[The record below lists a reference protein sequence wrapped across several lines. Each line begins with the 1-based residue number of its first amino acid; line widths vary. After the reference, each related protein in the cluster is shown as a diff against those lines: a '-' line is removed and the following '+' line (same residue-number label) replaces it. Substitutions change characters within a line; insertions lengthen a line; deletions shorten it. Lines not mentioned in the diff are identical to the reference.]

1 MIVNK
6 MEKATEYTEFT
17 EKKNISSEF
26 CPSGA
31 AGPHPPDLS
40 GVLSPSSAVRCPFR
54 EGADR
59 PVAKSGFGKQIRR
72 RSRNGRQN

>member
-17 EKKNISSEF
+17 ERKDISSEF
-26 CPSGA
+26 SPSGA

-40 GVLSPSSAVRCPFR
+40 GVLS
-54 EGADR
+54 
-59 PVAKSGFGKQIRR
+59 VAKLGFGKQIRR
-72 RSRNGRQN
+72 RNRNGRQN